1 MGYCERKEK
10 NRLERRGEREP
21 AVRKPKHRECRQKQ
35 ARAMQTMQTKDAES
49 IYSWAPYGAA
59 HDCRIEKEKKKK
71 KKEALKEIV
80 LLLMLLSPPFLKKS

>member
-1 MGYCERKEK
+1 
-10 NRLERRGEREP
+10 
-21 AVRKPKHRECRQKQ
+21 
-35 ARAMQTMQTKDAES
+35 MQTKDAES

-71 KKEALKEIV
+71 KKALEKIV

>member
-1 MGYCERKEK
+1 MKEKERKGWRERAGSKEAQTQEK
-10 NRLERRGEREP
+10 S
-21 AVRKPKHRECRQKQ
+21 RQRQ
-35 ARAMQTMQTKDAES
+35 TRAMQTMQTKDAES

-71 KKEALKEIV
+71 KEALEEIV

>member
-10 NRLERRGEREP
+10 NRLERRGERAGSKE
-21 AVRKPKHRECRQKQ
+21 AQTQEKSRQRQ
-35 ARAMQTMQTKDAES
+35 ARAMQTKDAES

-71 KKEALKEIV
+71 KKALEKIV